1 MCGDPGFA
9 DRLGRLQGDPGCGRI
24 EWGGAVIVPN
34 LASRPK
40 LNTRPVWLVVAC
52 AGTLALILAA
62 VNIRLYVASS
72 QEMSEQIVRR
82 DALQTRRD
90 ALADELGAHAS
101 VLDKVP
107 WGPFGA
113 RVMAVN
119 TVLAEHQFSWTGLLD
134 HLANVLPWQVRMVSV
149 SPSLSEDGA
158 RLAVTAVS
166 KDRSGFL
173 ELLDRMVEDPHFD
186 EPIPKRES
194 WPEGG
199 KTVEYFFTMSAEYL
213 PQGEMP

>member
-1 MCGDPGFA
+1 M
-9 DRLGRLQGDPGCGRI
+9 
-24 EWGGAVIVPN
+24 IVPN

-52 AGTLALILAA
+52 AGTIALILMV

-72 QEMSEQIVRR
+72 QALSEQILRR
-82 DALQTRRD
+82 DTLQERRD
-90 ALADELGAHAS
+90 ALADELGTHAS
-101 VLDKVP
+101 VLEQVP
-107 WGPFGA
+107 WRSFGA

-119 TVLAEHQFSWTGLLD
+119 AVLAEHRFSWTDLLD
-134 HLANVLPWQVRMVSV
+134 HLAAVLPWQVRMVSV

-158 RLAVTAVS
+158 MLSLTAVS
-166 KDRSGFL
+166 QDRNGFL

-199 KTVEYFFTMSAEYL
+199 KSVEYFFTMTVLYL
-213 PQGEMP
+213 PRGAVP